1 VCVCIYEFLCDGIK
15 LPWKTLSKKVVRI
28 DTKKAFGLITTSIL
42 GTGKCQEI

>member
-1 VCVCIYEFLCDGIK
+1 MSFCVIASNYHEKHCQ
-15 LPWKTLSKKVVRI
+15 KKIVRI